1 MRRGGVSPL
10 LLVLLLCAASC
21 ESSGKDRIRI
31 GLLADCEGFSATY
44 YDVALA
50 GAELSLIQRGGRLQG
65 SGPVDGIDGVSVG
78 GAPVD
83 LVLGC
88 AGEGLGAFEETR
100 RLVEL
105 EGVDVLIGPNSSTYT
120 EALVQYARRHPE
132 TTFISDTMEHLN
144 ASKQAPNL
152 FRFSADAVQTSA
164 GLGSYAREVLGWRR
178 AATLA
183 APDLWGW
190 GAQAGFVAEFCSLGG
205 KVANREWLDAAPDD
219 IAATI
224 EAVPLGGADG
234 FFVTADLPSSAST
247 FLQRF
252 AHREPR
258 LARRIVYAAEGSVPT
273 LLDPAIVQGL
283 GDRLEGVVTA
293 SSVPLDRSWGRWNDY
308 ADRFRETFPKLAS
321 TATSAYHL
329 FDIDF
334 YNAMEAVMR
343 ALEAVHGDLSNG
355 AQRFQRALASV
366 RLDAP
371 NGTIVLDQERQA
383 IVPIYLS
390 RVERGPEGILVY
402 DTFRMVPGVDQTY
415 DGIIPV
421 DAPTPD
427 RTQPPCRKTT
437 PPSWAT
443 GG

>member
-1 MRRGGVSPL
+1 V
-10 LLVLLLCAASC
+10 
-21 ESSGKDRIRI
+21 E
-31 GLLADCEGFSATY
+31 LAF
-44 YDVALA
+44 
-50 GAELSLIQRGGRLQG
+50 
-65 SGPVDGIDGVSVG
+65 
-78 GAPVD
+78 
-83 LVLGC
+83 GC
-88 AGEGLGAFEETR
+88 AGEGIGAMEETR

-105 EGVDVLIGPNSSTYT
+105 EGVDVLIGPNYFTYK
-120 EALVQYARRHPE
+120 EAMVEYARLHPE
-132 TTFISDTMEHLN
+132 TTFISDTMEHLT
-144 ASKQAPNL
+144 ASEQTPNL
-152 FRFSADAVQTSA
+152 FRFTADAVQTSA
-164 GLGSYAREVLGWRR
+164 GLGSYARKVLGWRR

-252 AHREPR
+252 AQREPR

-283 GDRLEGVVTA
+283 GELLEGVVTA
-293 SSVPLDRSWGRWNDY
+293 SSVPLDRSWTHWNDY
-308 ADRFRETFPKLAS
+308 DDAFREAFPKLAS

-329 FDIDF
+329 YDIDF

-343 ALEAVHGDLSNG
+343 ALETVHGDLSDG
-355 AQRFQRALASV
+355 AERFQETLGAI

-371 NGTIVLDQERQA
+371 NGTITLDEDRQA
-383 IVPIYLS
+383 VVPIYLS
-390 RVERGPEGILVY
+390 RVVKGPEGILTY
-402 DTFRMVPGVDQTY
+402 DTFQKVPGVDQTY
-415 DGIIPV
+415 GGIMPI

-427 RTQPPCRKTT
+427 RTQPPCRKTS
-437 PPSWAT
+437 PPRWAT
-443 GG
+443 AF

>member
-1 MRRGGVSPL
+1 MRRFVRKRRKGPDS
-10 LLVLLLCAASC
+10 
-21 ESSGKDRIRI
+21 RI

-50 GAELSLIQRGGRLQG
+50 GAELSLIRRGGRLQG
-65 SGPVDGIDGVSVG
+65 SDPVDGIDGVSVG

-234 FFVTADLPSSAST
+234 FLSHRRPPVQRVGAFPPAVRASRAPPSPPDRVCSRGDPSHA
-247 FLQRF
+247 
-252 AHREPR
+252 
-258 LARRIVYAAEGSVPT
+258 AR
-273 LLDPAIVQGL
+273 PAIVQGL
-283 GDRLEGVVTA
+283 GMAGRHRHSIVGAVG
-293 SSVPLDRSWGRWNDY
+293 SNRSWGRWNDY

-334 YNAMEAVMR
+334 FTTRWRRSCARSRRSTATFER
-343 ALEAVHGDLSNG
+343 AR
-355 AQRFQRALASV
+355 RFQRALASV

-383 IVPIYLS
+383 IVPNSTCRAS
-390 RVERGPEGILVY
+390 RGDQEGILVY
-402 DTFRMVPGVDQTY
+402 DTFRMVPGVDE
-415 DGIIPV
+415 DL
-421 DAPTPD
+421 
-427 RTQPPCRKTT
+427 RR
-437 PPSWAT
+437 
-443 GG
+443 